1 MFFLTM
7 IVEVQVKASGFEI
20 LSGEKSSIDNHQLL
34 AGSNWIRKT
43 DQYNLKTPYGEIFSE
58 RGDFFVNYE
67 KNKVSI
73 VNHLGKLSIKL
84 KDGSRIELP
93 PGFEVWI
100 SEIQANRKNLVG
112 FLQPVDMRDHAP
124 ALGKLWN
131 HDSKS
136 LKEEMLKFQS
146 RWGDRAVLAANYY
159 KSLAQRKIASI
170 EHAKDQVAE
179 AKKRESLRRE
189 ANRKLLFERAFGR

>member
-1 MFFLTM
+1 MG
-7 IVEVQVKASGFEI
+7 VEVQVKASGFEV
-20 LSGEKSSIDNHQLL
+20 LSGERSSISDQQLL
-34 AGSNWIRKT
+34 AGANWIRKT
-43 DQYNLKTPYGEIFSE
+43 DRYNLKTPYGEIFSE

-67 KNKVSI
+67 KNKVFI
-73 VNHLGKLSIKL
+73 VNHLGKLKINL

-93 PGFEVWI
+93 PGFEIWI

-131 HDSKS
+131 SDSNS

-146 RWGDRAVLAANYY
+146 RWGDRTSQAANYY
-159 KSLAQRKIASI
+159 KSLAQRKIASV
-170 EHAKDQVAE
+170 ENASAQVAA
-179 AKKRESLRRE
+179 AKKRENLARE